1 MLELYG
7 RMTNAGKFAWLD
19 VVALMMV
26 MFMHWLNEEFAQRDD
41 VVFTVK
47 LLVALAPVFAL
58 SLHCTYQ
65 LWFPAGM
72 PLIENIVAVLF
83 LVDALV
89 WLRELSRK
97 MEQFNVE
104 ERLSTAVKLKFTFEM
119 LKMERFAG
127 ELRVT
132 MGACVSTVKFLVA
145 LVPMLLTESLHETYQ
160 VWRPS
165 AVDTIMVAVT
175 LF

>member
-72 PLIENIVAVLF
+72 PLIENMVGVLF
-83 LVDALV
+83 IVEALA
-89 WLRELSRK
+89 WLRTPSRK
-97 MEQFNVE
+97 IEQFIVGE
-104 ERLSTAVKLKFTFEM
+104 ILSTAVKLNATLET
-119 LKMERFAG
+119 LKIERLAG
-127 ELRVT
+127 ELRDT
-132 MGACVSTVKFLVA
+132 TGTAVSTV
-145 LVPMLLTESLHETYQ
+145 
-160 VWRPS
+160 
-165 AVDTIMVAVT
+165 
-175 LF
+175 